1 MKEGSKVTLSNVKS
15 HIEHDLLKDLD
26 LDPQDLND
34 IKFYKKKL
42 IIDEYFRKER
52 SLEKRKEMF

>member
-1 MKEGSKVTLSNVKS
+1 MKEGSKVTLNNVKS